1 MCAASLGKDV
11 KNTIFQNLNIRT
23 SKMVFEKQGKNGQ
36 KRENW
41 SQMIYLV
48 LFFKNQDIKK

>member
-1 MCAASLGKDV
+1 
-11 KNTIFQNLNIRT
+11 
-23 SKMVFEKQGKNGQ
+23 MVFEKQGKNGQ

-48 LFFKNQDIKK
+48 LFFKNQDIKKIKHDFPVGY